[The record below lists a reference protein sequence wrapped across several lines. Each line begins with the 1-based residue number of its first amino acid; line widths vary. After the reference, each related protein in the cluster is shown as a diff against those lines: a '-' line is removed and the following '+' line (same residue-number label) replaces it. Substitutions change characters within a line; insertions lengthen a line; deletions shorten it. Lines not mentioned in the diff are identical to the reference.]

1 MSIYSLRYCKYHG
14 LTTFTQSS
22 EKSKCICRM
31 CSIERTTMQRK
42 KRKKMLVDLKGGKCE
57 ICGYD
62 KCIEAL
68 EFHHLDPNKKE
79 INISNSS
86 IHDIELFKK
95 EIDKCILV
103 CSNCHKEIHAEIERE
118 KKRKLQEEFD
128 KKIKEIPE
136 EELKRLNKKIIFNIE
151 EVKKYIEDG
160 LTQAKICTIYN
171 CSVATL
177 KRFLKENNISMLK
190 TKNHPSKEE
199 FDEYMKKHTVKD
211 FILKYKIDSKTYY
224 KWKNK
229 YYS

>member
-31 CSIERTTMQRK
+31 CSVERTTMQRK

-95 EIDKCILV
+95 EVQPIIHKLGVYYLYKDIPKKDNIKDFLQIDSQLKV
-103 CSNCHKEIHAEIERE
+103 S
-118 KKRKLQEEFD
+118 
-128 KKIKEIPE
+128 PE
-136 EELKRLNKKIIFNIE
+136 GDFTLHSIYDNNKYGFI
-151 EVKKYIEDG
+151 G
-160 LTQAKICTIYN
+160 N
-171 CSVATL
+171 CSIDPDL
-177 KRFLKENNISMLK
+177 LF
-190 TKNHPSKEE
+190 
-199 FDEYMKKHTVKD
+199 EYMKKQTL
-211 FILKYKIDSKTYY
+211 IL
-224 KWKNK
+224 NGELC
-229 YYS
+229 